1 MTGRCGRQPARR
13 KAGSNAKTIPGGSRV
28 NDESRLRSDARGR
41 QPDLPLSRVDCGGG
55 SAGAAGPHR
64 GEDRRAALNSRLHHW
79 VSDLDGA
86 IEQARDRL
94 DRAVDALAAHGV
106 DAVGSVGDSDPLVAI
121 DDALRSFAAHE
132 IIIAT
137 HPPGQSNWLERN
149 LVERVRERH
158 GLPVTHLTSSYDLQP
173 A

>member
-1 MTGRCGRQPARR
+1 VSTTNPDCDRMLVVANRTCPCPALIAAVAARVR
-13 KAGSNAKTIPGGSRV
+13 PGHTEVRIV
-28 NDESRLRSDARGR
+28 A
-41 QPDLPLSRVDCGGG
+41 P
-55 SAGAAGPHR
+55 
-64 GEDRRAALNSRLHHW
+64 ALNSRLHHW